1 VVKGSIHVEK
11 GDVIGDGDLR
21 DVHKFI
27 SFYFGTDC
35 NPFSRTTR
43 RVGGQI
49 FVQPL
54 MLPILQVKVLSQE
67 LPIYLG
73 SHIRLRRR

>member
-1 VVKGSIHVEK
+1 MSIYTHI
-11 GDVIGDGDLR
+11 IGTKKPTSQENCGRDDQKSLKKPKLLR
-21 DVHKFI
+21 LLVQD
-27 SFYFGTDC
+27 YW
-35 NPFSRTTR
+35 
-43 RVGGQI
+43 GQT